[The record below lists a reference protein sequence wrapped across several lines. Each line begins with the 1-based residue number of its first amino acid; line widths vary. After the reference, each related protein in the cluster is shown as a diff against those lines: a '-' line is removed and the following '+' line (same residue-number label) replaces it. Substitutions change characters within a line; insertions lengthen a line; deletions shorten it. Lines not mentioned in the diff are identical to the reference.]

1 MIEQVA
7 AVPEPVRVQ
16 VPPAIASP
24 LPGAAPQVV
33 VDATI
38 LIAATSVAVVR
49 RLVVTNAT
57 VVAALATRVPTA
69 VDATVTVE
77 TAARFKVV
85 E

>member
-1 MIEQVA
+1 MIEQEPD
-7 AVPEPVRVQ
+7 VPEPVRVQ

-24 LPGAAPQVV
+24 LPGVAPQVV

-49 RLVVTNAT
+49 RLVVSNAT
-57 VVAALATRVPTA
+57 VVAALATRVPTSA
-69 VDATVTVE
+69 DATVAVE
-77 TAARFKVV
+77 ARFKVV